1 MSLANQQGGHI
12 VSMRITRNS
21 SNESTTTLKKPF
33 LKDASKWSCQMT
45 DCFVNRSSP
54 ILGELLDGQTAH
66 FTIVPHLLN
75 PPTFVPDNLE
85 FRPYKCRSVL
95 DYYEQLNT
103 FCSKFSYI
111 YSRGKQI
118 IEALPAF
125 AGLYN
130 LPFTT
135 PINYLEHD
143 FLGGGIL
150 AADVGYSSFDEKPLR
165 AALTGGLKLEFL
177 ASIEFC
183 EFFYIT
189 VHPRIQ
195 TLLGFAPNLFS
206 VNIANFLGLV
216 IVYDDLTQPLPAP
229 ALNILPPLQ
238 AARFPSV
245 SSIKQLD
252 ERSSLDL
259 WVSFPIS
266 NRIEVLNGIES
277 HEHLLGRFDLTDV
290 QEFVGTTFRVGGKRK
305 LAEKFQ
311 SGMENLTR
319 NNPDYEANHLL
330 PGQIQFVNI
339 RIRTRYF
346 DRITKQFTNYDS
358 DFEDAMWHLRLLF
371 CKKT

>member
-1 MSLANQQGGHI
+1 
-12 VSMRITRNS
+12 V
-21 SNESTTTLKKPF
+21 
-33 LKDASKWSCQMT
+33 
-45 DCFVNRSSP
+45 
-54 ILGELLDGQTAH
+54 
-66 FTIVPHLLN
+66 
-75 PPTFVPDNLE
+75 
-85 FRPYKCRSVL
+85 
-95 DYYEQLNT
+95 
-103 FCSKFSYI
+103 
-111 YSRGKQI
+111 
-118 IEALPAF
+118 
-125 AGLYN
+125 YN
-130 LPFTT
+130 LPFAT

-143 FLGGGIL
+143 FLGGGPL

-195 TLLGFAPNLFS
+195 TLLGFTPNLFS
-206 VNIANFLGLV
+206 VNIFNFPV
-216 IVYDDLTQPLPAP
+216 NIVYDDLTQPVPVG
-229 ALNILPPLQ
+229 LNILPPLQ

-245 SSIKQLD
+245 TTIKQLD

-266 NRIEVLNGIES
+266 NRIEVLDGIES

-290 QEFVGTTFRVGGKRK
+290 QEFAGTTFREGKRK
-305 LAEKFQ
+305 LSEKFQ

-330 PGQIQFVNI
+330 PGQIQFVNVK
-339 RIRTRYF
+339 IRTRYF
-346 DRITKQFTNYDS
+346 DRTTKKFKNYDS